1 MPNTKYIAK
10 IISYLFIPP
19 AMNLFIFLLYSNRY
33 DNGQK
38 GIAVILSALIFGF
51 ILPIVTFIILRK
63 KGKVIDNDATIKEER
78 TVPYLYGIGFSLLAR
93 LFLYISTTSS
103 QSIVLWEAYLIN
115 SIVLIIVNKYW
126 KISAHT
132 MGAAIPLGAAML
144 LNNIWIAGFF
154 IILLLVGWSRYKL
167 KVHTLPQIIGGSF
180 AGYAITYFLLFA

>member
-1 MPNTKYIAK
+1 MPNKKYIAK

-78 TVPYLYGIGFSLLAR
+78 TVPYLYGIGFSLLAI
-93 LFLYISTTSS
+93 LFLHISKTSS
-103 QSIVLWEAYLIN
+103 QSIILWEAYLIN
-115 SIVLIIVNKYW
+115 SIVLVIVNKYW
-126 KISAHT
+126 KISAHA

-144 LNNIWIAGFF
+144 LNNIWIAIFF

-180 AGYAITYFLLFA
+180 VGYAITYFLLCV

>member
-1 MPNTKYIAK
+1 MLNTKYIAK

-19 AMNLFIFLLYSNRY
+19 AMNIFIFLLYSNKFE
-33 DNGQK
+33 NK
-38 GIAVILSALIFGF
+38 EKAITVILSALIFGF

-78 TVPYLYGIGFSLLAR
+78 TVPYLYGVGFTLFAI
-93 LFLYISTTSS
+93 LFLYLSKTSS
-103 QSIVLWEAYLIN
+103 QSIILWEAYLIN

-126 KISAHT
+126 KISAHA
-132 MGAAIPLGAAML
+132 MGAAIPLGAAMF
-144 LNNIWIAGFF
+144 LNNIWIAIFF

-180 AGYAITYFLLFA
+180 VGFAITYLLLCI